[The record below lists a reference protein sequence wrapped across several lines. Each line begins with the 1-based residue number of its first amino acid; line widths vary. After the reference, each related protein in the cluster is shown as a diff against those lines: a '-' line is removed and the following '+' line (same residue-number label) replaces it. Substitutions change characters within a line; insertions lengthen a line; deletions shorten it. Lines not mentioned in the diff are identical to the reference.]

1 MVRSL
6 MGPGCTCFTAM
17 LGRVLAKT
25 AFTGV
30 PSSST
35 ASRPKNLRRDP
46 ATATP
51 PSSEERISEHARIRR
66 VPGLGGSFVPGAGG
80 QHRLR
85 IEAQPPGSC
94 PPAEHSR
101 DAGLPVDKGFIA
113 AEPQRVRS
121 RPVPPVVPP
130 LVSAHCNGH
139 VGPRGRWAS
148 RLVVVV
154 ASPVASRR
162 RAGHSAGAHE
172 PAAARGAAA
181 DFEAAARLLRLKGV
195 KDVASR
201 ATRTAAN
208 GLVTAAL
215 EATGA
220 GVLVELNCETDF
232 VAKTGL
238 FQGLGA
244 DIAAALERR
253 AADRLALLALE
264 VRPGVTTRQLID

>member
-1 MVRSL
+1 M
-6 MGPGCTCFTAM
+6 
-17 LGRVLAKT
+17 
-25 AFTGV
+25 
-30 PSSST
+30 
-35 ASRPKNLRRDP
+35 
-46 ATATP
+46 
-51 PSSEERISEHARIRR
+51 
-66 VPGLGGSFVPGAGG
+66 
-80 QHRLR
+80 
-85 IEAQPPGSC
+85 
-94 PPAEHSR
+94 
-101 DAGLPVDKGFIA
+101 
-113 AEPQRVRS
+113 
-121 RPVPPVVPP
+121 
-130 LVSAHCNGH
+130 
-139 VGPRGRWAS
+139 
-148 RLVVVV
+148 VVV

-238 FQGLGA
+238 FQGMGA